1 MKLNLSLAAIL
12 AATTFSFSS
21 AISFSEAISSVE
33 VDGYGRYRYDS
44 YKEQG
49 GNSEESHRFTSDADF
64 KAAFGDNFYGV
75 IGFRY
80 DSVDPSGTPAW
91 ANTAKYSG
99 ADNAENSASYFNT
112 RQFYL
117 GYTALENAVDVK
129 FGRQLVG
136 QFFTDDIVA
145 TGLKADFAF
154 GAFGASV
161 YAFDTLEH
169 DLDTGSAGEEY
180 GILFSQPN
188 AEPAKKFTDQNHLYG
203 VSVNGNF
210 ELNQASAIDFNA
222 GYALLQDVYGL
233 GFVDLGTE
241 LGVSE
246 GVSFNARV
254 QGAKSSMQGEFKDAV
269 WVDAGTGTYNNASPK
284 TDVDGATFLAA
295 QVGVEGFG
303 FDATAGYIS
312 FKTEKD
318 KSSMISFEDL
328 GSFIVAGEDLLDYS
342 WFEGENTAWF
352 VAAGYTFENVRFGVQ
367 YAKLENKVGNNAVTI
382 KTNDNEI
389 SARVDYA
396 FNKKLDFNAYYSHI
410 ESKENSDGAKKV
422 KNNHFRF
429 QTIYKF

>member
-1 MKLNLSLAAIL
+1 M
-12 AATTFSFSS
+12 
-21 AISFSEAISSVE
+21 
-33 VDGYGRYRYDS
+33 
-44 YKEQG
+44 
-49 GNSEESHRFTSDADF
+49 
-64 KAAFGDNFYGV
+64 
-75 IGFRY
+75 
-80 DSVDPSGTPAW
+80 
-91 ANTAKYSG
+91 
-99 ADNAENSASYFNT
+99 
-112 RQFYL
+112 
-117 GYTALENAVDVK
+117 
-129 FGRQLVG
+129 
-136 QFFTDDIVA
+136 
-145 TGLKADFAF
+145 
-154 GAFGASV
+154 
-161 YAFDTLEH
+161 
-169 DLDTGSAGEEY
+169 
-180 GILFSQPN
+180 
-188 AEPAKKFTDQNHLYG
+188 
-203 VSVNGNF
+203 
-210 ELNQASAIDFNA
+210 
-222 GYALLQDVYGL
+222 
-233 GFVDLGTE
+233 DLGTE
-241 LGVSE
+241 LGVGE

-254 QGAKSSMQGEFKDAV
+254 QGAQSSMQGEFKDAV
-269 WVDAGTGTYNNASPK
+269 WVDAGTGTYSNASPK

-328 GSFIVAGEDLLDYS
+328 GSFIIAGEDLPDYS
-342 WFEGENTAWF
+342 CFEGENTAWF